1 MFINTK
7 DYYYLKIENNP
18 HFIFETGRPY
28 WCFDYYKSKVQV
40 LDKNGEYTMCDT
52 DTFFIIPPDIRT
64 EIHSADE
71 SAWTHTSVT
80 FFSDYEFMDKFKLPY
95 MTPIKIENFKELEQ
109 LMFDMQNKAISNS
122 QFTQELKNLYLQLIF
137 IFVHDIVHTHKEDY
151 KVEAGDDLQRIRHTM
166 MNSPGVSW
174 TVEKMANMANISVRS
189 FQRKYKKLYGKT
201 PIADLYDFRFTK
213 SKRLLDT
220 GYSISHIL
228 NSCGFKSPQHFSRF
242 FKERAGITP
251 SQYKAGGK
259 KLKK

>member
-1 MFINTK
+1 
-7 DYYYLKIENNP
+7 
-18 HFIFETGRPY
+18 
-28 WCFDYYKSKVQV
+28 
-40 LDKNGEYTMCDT
+40 
-52 DTFFIIPPDIRT
+52 
-64 EIHSADE
+64 
-71 SAWTHTSVT
+71 
-80 FFSDYEFMDKFKLPY
+80 
-95 MTPIKIENFKELEQ
+95 
-109 LMFDMQNKAISNS
+109 MFDMQNKAISNS